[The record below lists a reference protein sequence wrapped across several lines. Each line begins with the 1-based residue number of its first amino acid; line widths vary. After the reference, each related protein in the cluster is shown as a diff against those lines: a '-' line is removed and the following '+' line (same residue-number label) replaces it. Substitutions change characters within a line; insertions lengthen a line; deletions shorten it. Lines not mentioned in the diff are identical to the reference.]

1 MDAAGKQGLRLRN
14 ASVSQPSLED
24 VFLHFTGRA
33 MVDEVKD
40 KVPGGRGR
48 HGPWAAPRPRGR

>member
-1 MDAAGKQGLRLRN
+1 LKLRN
-14 ASVSQPSLED
+14 ASVDRPSLED

-40 KVPGGRGR
+40 KVPAMGGGHGPFGGIRRRGR
-48 HGPWAAPRPRGR
+48 